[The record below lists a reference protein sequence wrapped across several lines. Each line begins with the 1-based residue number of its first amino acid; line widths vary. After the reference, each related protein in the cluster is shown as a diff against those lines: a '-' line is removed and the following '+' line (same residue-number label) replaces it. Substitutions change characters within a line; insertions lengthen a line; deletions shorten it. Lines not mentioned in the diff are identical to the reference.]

1 MPKTQIVLY
10 AYVEVCK
17 KKKKRGLY
25 LDSEMSIYEHLSF
38 CGFF

>member
-10 AYVEVCK
+10 AYVEVC